1 MTNAVTLSLLFR
13 PPFTTAPMLG
23 ALAAHAVDGLER
35 HDSDTGAH
43 TRVVPGPHGPAVV
56 TVEFDAPDHVT
67 ATVLPAHP
75 DDVPHLES
83 LVRRWLDLDA
93 DPAVIDAALCTDSA
107 LADHVAARPGLRVLG
122 SVDGFETAV
131 LTVLGQQVSLSAA
144 RTFGSRFVTA
154 FGTPT
159 EFDGFVSFPEPEK
172 LAGLDPLVIQK
183 AVGLTGARARTVQAL
198 AAAAS
203 DGLELHPGVDPH
215 EFRTR
220 LLALPGIGPWTADYL
235 SVRVLGDRDAYP
247 SGDLV
252 LRRALGVKTA
262 REAAT
267 ASEPWRPWRAYALF
281 HLWTAQAFL

>member
-1 MTNAVTLSLLFR
+1 MKAATLRLPFC
-13 PPFTTAPMLG
+13 PPFTAAPMLG

-35 HDSDTGAH
+35 HDPDSGAH
-43 TRVVPGPHGPAVV
+43 SRVVPGPHGPGVV
-56 TVEFDAPDHVT
+56 TVRFDGTDHVE
-67 ATVLPAHP
+67 ASIRPAHP
-75 DDVPHLES
+75 DDVTAVEAA
-83 LVRRWLDLDA
+83 VRRWLDLDA
-93 DPAVIDAALCTDSA
+93 DPETVDAALSA
-107 LADHVAARPGLRVLG
+107 HPLLADHVAARPGLRVLG

-144 RTFGSRFVTA
+144 RTFGSRLVSA
-154 FGTPT
+154 FGKPT
-159 EFDGFVSFPEPEK
+159 GIDDFVSFPAPET

-183 AVGLTGARARTVQAL
+183 TVGLTGARARTVQAL
-198 AAAAS
+198 AAAAA
-203 DGLELHPGVDPH
+203 DGLHLESDADPV

-235 SVRVLGDRDAYP
+235 AVRVLGDRDAYP

-262 REAAT
+262 REAAA

-281 HLWTAQAFL
+281 HLWTSQAFL

>member
-1 MTNAVTLSLLFR
+1 
-13 PPFTTAPMLG
+13 MLG

-35 HDSDTGAH
+35 HDAESGTH
-43 TRVVPGPHGPAVV
+43 TRVVPAPHGPAVV
-56 TVEFDAPDHVT
+56 SVCFAGTDHVE
-67 ATVLPAHP
+67 ADIRAAHSA
-75 DDVPHLES
+75 DVPHAAA

-93 DPAVIDAALCTDSA
+93 DPDVVDAALVQHTL
-107 LADHVAARPGLRVLG
+107 LAPHVAARPGLRVLG

-144 RTFGSRFVTA
+144 RTFGSRFVAA

-159 EFDGFVSFPEPEK
+159 AFDGFVSFPEPET
-172 LAGLDPLVIQK
+172 LAALDPAIIQK

-198 AAAAS
+198 AVAAS
-203 DGLELHPGVDPH
+203 DGLHLGPSADPV
-215 EFRTR
+215 EFRSR
-220 LLALPGIGPWTADYL
+220 LLALPGIGPWTVDYL

-252 LRRALGVKTA
+252 LRRALGVKTP
-262 REAAT
+262 REAAA

-281 HLWTAQAFL
+281 HLWTSQAFL

>member
-1 MTNAVTLSLLFR
+1 MKAVTLRLPFR
-13 PPFTTAPMLG
+13 QPFTTAPMLG

-35 HDSDTGAH
+35 HDSESGIH
-43 TRVVPGPHGPAVV
+43 TRVVPAPHGPSVV
-56 TVEFDAPDHVT
+56 SVRFDGADHVT
-67 ATVLPAHP
+67 ASIRTSHP
-75 DDVPHLES
+75 DDVAHVEAV
-83 LVRRWLDLDA
+83 VRRWLDLDA
-93 DPAVIDAALCTDSA
+93 DTETVDAALSRHTL
-107 LADHVAARPGLRVLG
+107 LAPHVAARPGLRILG

-159 EFDGFVSFPEPEK
+159 EYEGFVSFPEPEK
-172 LAGLDPLVIQK
+172 LAALDPLVIQK

-198 AAAAS
+198 AEAAV
-203 DGLELHPGVDPH
+203 DGLHLGPDADPG
-215 EFRTR
+215 EFRIR

-235 SVRVLGDRDAYP
+235 AVRVLGDRDAYP

-262 REAAT
+262 REAAA

-281 HLWTAQAFL
+281 HLWASQAFL

>member
-1 MTNAVTLSLLFR
+1 MRARTLSLPFR

-35 HDSDTGAH
+35 HDPESGTH
-43 TRVVPGPHGPAVV
+43 TRVVPAPHGPAVV
-56 TVEFDAPDHVT
+56 SVRFDGTDHVT
-67 ATVLPAHP
+67 ATVRASHP
-75 DDVPHLES
+75 DDVSHVDA
-83 LVRRWLDLDA
+83 LVRGWLDLDA
-93 DPAVIDAALCTDSA
+93 DTETVDAALGA
-107 LADHVAARPGLRVLG
+107 HPLLADHVAARPGLRILG

-159 EFDGFVSFPEPEK
+159 EFDGFVSFPDPEQ
-172 LAGLDPLVIQK
+172 LAQLDPLVVQK

-198 AAAAS
+198 AEAAA
-203 DGLELHPGVDPH
+203 DGLHLGPDADPT
-215 EFRTR
+215 EFRAR

-235 SVRVLGDRDAYP
+235 AVRVLGDRDAYP

-262 REAAT
+262 REAAA

-281 HLWTAQAFL
+281 HLWASQAFL

>member
-1 MTNAVTLSLLFR
+1 MAAVALRLPFR

-35 HDSDTGAH
+35 HDRDTGAH
-43 TRVVPGPHGPAVV
+43 TRVVPAPHGPAVA
-56 TVEFDAPDHVT
+56 TVRFDGADHVA
-67 ATVLPAHP
+67 ATIRSSHA
-75 DDVPHLES
+75 DDIPHIEA
-83 LVRRWLDLDA
+83 VIRHWLDLDA
-93 DPAVIDAALCTDSA
+93 DPATVDAALSRHA
-107 LADHVAARPGLRVLG
+107 LLAPYVAARPGLRILG

-144 RTFGSRFVTA
+144 RTFGSRFVAA

-198 AAAAS
+198 AEAAA
-203 DGLELHPGVDPH
+203 DGLHLASDADPA
-215 EFRTR
+215 EFRGR
-220 LLALPGIGPWTADYL
+220 LLDLPGIGPWTADYL
-235 SVRVLGDRDAYP
+235 AVRVLGDRDAYP

-252 LRRALGVKTA
+252 LRRALGAKSA
-262 REAAT
+262 REAAA

-281 HLWTAQAFL
+281 HLWTSEAFV

>member
-1 MTNAVTLSLLFR
+1 MTAVDISLPFR

-35 HDSDTGAH
+35 HDPDAGTH

-56 TVEFDAPDHVT
+56 SVRFDGTDHV
-67 ATVLPAHP
+67 AVTVRVSHL
-75 DDVPHLES
+75 DDVPHVETV
-83 LVRRWLDLDA
+83 VRRWLDLDA
-93 DPAVIDAALCTDSA
+93 DPEIVDAALSGHA
-107 LADHVAARPGLRVLG
+107 LLAAHVAARPGLRVLG

-159 EFDGFVSFPEPEK
+159 GFDGFVSFPEPEQ
-172 LAGLDPLVIQK
+172 LAGLDPLVVQK

-198 AAAAS
+198 AAAAA
-203 DGLELHPGVDPH
+203 DGLCLGPDADPA
-215 EFRTR
+215 EFRAR
-220 LLALPGIGPWTADYL
+220 LLALPGIGPWTVDYL

-252 LRRALGVKTA
+252 LRRALGVKTP

-281 HLWTAQAFL
+281 HLWTSQAFL

>member
-1 MTNAVTLSLLFR
+1 MTAVDISLPFR

-35 HDSDTGAH
+35 HDPDAGTH

-56 TVEFDAPDHVT
+56 SVRFDGTDHVA
-67 ATVLPAHP
+67 ATVQSSHP
-75 DDVPHLES
+75 DDVPHVEA
-83 LVRRWLDLDA
+83 VMRRWLDLDA
-93 DPAVIDAALCTDSA
+93 DPETVDAALSTHPA

-159 EFDGFVSFPEPEK
+159 EFDGFVSFPGPEQ

-198 AAAAS
+198 AAAAA
-203 DGLELHPGVDPH
+203 DGLHLGPDANPDQV
-215 EFRTR
+215 RTR

-235 SVRVLGDRDAYP
+235 AVRVLGDRDAYP

-281 HLWTAQAFL
+281 HLWTSQAFL